1 MEERISGIEDTI
13 EKNDTPVK
21 ENIKS
26 KTFLAQN
33 TQEIWDTIKRP
44 ILRITVI
51 EDEEFQLQGPESIF
65 KQTVEETFSN
75 LKKEIPINIQEAY
88 RTPSRLD

>member
-1 MEERISGIEDTI
+1 MEERISGIEVAI